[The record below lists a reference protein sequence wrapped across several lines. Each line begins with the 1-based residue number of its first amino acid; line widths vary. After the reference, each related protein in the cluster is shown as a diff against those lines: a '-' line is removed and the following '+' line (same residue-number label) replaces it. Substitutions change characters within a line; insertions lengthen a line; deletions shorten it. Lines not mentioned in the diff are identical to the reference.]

1 MQKIYDEFKD
11 KGFTIIA
18 LNGNDDKDTINKYIN
33 ENHFT
38 FNIGMK
44 QGNQPYNADTQYG
57 VQAYPTNYLVGSDGK
72 ILFRS
77 VGFDEDGI
85 RAALAKAGVK

>member
-1 MQKIYDEFKD
+1 MFDEFKD

-18 LNGNDDKDTINKYIN
+18 LNGSDDKETINKYIN

-57 VQAYPTNYLVGSDGK
+57 VQAYPTNYLIGSDGK
-72 ILFRS
+72 ILFRG
-77 VGFDEDGI
+77 VGFEEDKI
-85 RAALAKAGVK
+85 RQALAKIGIK